1 MGFTRQREA
10 QTTSQ
15 EERTACARQL
25 GVVSMTTAQLESWGV
40 AGYEAGK
47 ADTSQTE
54 VNN

>member
-1 MGFTRQREA
+1 MGFNRQREA
-10 QTTSQ
+10 QTIFQ
-15 EERTACARQL
+15 EERIACARQL
-25 GVVSMTTAQLESWGV
+25 GVVSMTAAQLASWGV